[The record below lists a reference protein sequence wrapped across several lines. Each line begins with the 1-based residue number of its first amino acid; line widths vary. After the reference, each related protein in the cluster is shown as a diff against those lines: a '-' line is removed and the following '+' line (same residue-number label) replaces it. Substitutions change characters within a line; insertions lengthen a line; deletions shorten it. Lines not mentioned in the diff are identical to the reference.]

1 MALRNADVPLLKEK
15 LDALARTYHDAY
27 LATDPLGI
35 AHAYRGAR
43 DREVAA
49 FLSASLAFGNAARHT
64 DERKAYHGAA
74 RPTAGRRAAPL

>member
-15 LDALARTYHDAY
+15 LDALAHTYHDAY

-35 AHAYRGAR
+35 AHAYQGTR

-49 FLSASLAFGNAARHT
+49 FLSASLAFGNAAAIRMSVKRIM
-64 DERKAYHGAA
+64 ERLG
-74 RPTAGRRAAPL
+74 P